1 MTCVLRLFVGY
12 WNVFSCPQY
21 TLYTLVCTVAG
32 SGTPFNFLPSLAGV
46 GTRLAGVGTRL
57 AGVGTRLAGVGTR
70 LDETGLMGPNPPIG
84 KSQYLINKNLV
95 FSGCNGNF
103 DYGGKDDFY
112 QFED

>member
-46 GTRLAGVGTRL
+46 GTRLVGVGTRL
-57 AGVGTRLAGVGTR
+57 GVWGHDWGCGDTTGGVGTSLKGESPVQCLQVSVSR
-70 LDETGLMGPNPPIG
+70 PPTVASFPFLTSLCYSKIT
-84 KSQYLINKNLV
+84 K
-95 FSGCNGNF
+95 
-103 DYGGKDDFY
+103 
-112 QFED
+112 